1 MLDPKFFQ
9 KIDYPAHP
17 GFART
22 HVKVGYDQDKIYET
36 VRKIDGKVSYLKEL
50 TPLKSLSLGQQFRET
65 AQNEIR
71 LLEDSLSHGA
81 PNASIRELAARVLSS
96 AVDWAGEELD
106 FFGVAR
112 QRSLV
117 REVEGTDRADVKKSM
132 DAFLADGFAR
142 IDLGDEARDLF
153 RRHQEG
159 FLQDRR
165 QHYADQKDWR
175 GAKGLD
181 LKKGFG
187 ASLKRILL
195 ERGVVDLLSLY
206 KREKMVLYY
215 IGLDYSHE
223 RQVWYRDCYADSGLP
238 TAKTTYAHFDAGQA
252 IPKMMA
258 YLSDVTEETGPF
270 TVVRQSNLVEKSFFL
285 GHLHAAMDRIVWGA
299 VEKPAEDTYYR
310 PPFKHQ
316 REMLL
321 SFPRAFQ
328 GTTHFGDDLAD
339 GSEGSNELLK
349 YMEPIVG
356 PSGTACV
363 FDGYRTIHS
372 GGLVRR
378 GERLALQIGFQ
389 PARNVPTRLQKYR
402 KKISKF
408 FGKN

>member
-1 MLDPKFFQ
+1 MLKPKYFQ

-17 GFART
+17 GFQRLKIQPA
-22 HVKVGYDQDKIYET
+22 YDQVLIYER
-36 VRKIDGKVSYLKEL
+36 VQKIDGKVSYLKDL
-50 TPLKSLSLGQQFRET
+50 TPLKTLSLGDQFREV
-65 AQNEIR
+65 ARKDIEGIEEEVGR
-71 LLEDSLSHGA
+71 GA
-81 PNASIRELAARVLSS
+81 PNARIRELALRVLSS
-96 AVDWAGEELD
+96 AVDWAADELD

-112 QRSLV
+112 HKRLACG
-117 REVEGTDRADVKKSM
+117 VEGTDRPEVKKQM
-132 DAFLADGFAR
+132 EAFLSDGFAR
-142 IDLGDEARDLF
+142 IDLGDEARNLF
-153 RRHQEG
+153 REHREE

-165 QHYADQKDWR
+165 QHYAGQKDWR

-187 ASLKRILL
+187 AHLKRILS
-195 ERGVVDLLSLY
+195 ERGVADLLSLY

-223 RQVWYRDCYADSGLP
+223 RQVWYRDCFADAGLT

-270 TVVRQSNLVEKSFFL
+270 TVVRQSNLVDKSFFL
-285 GHLHAAMDRIVWGA
+285 GHLHAAMDRILWGA
-299 VEKPAEDTYYR
+299 IEKPAEDTYYR

-316 REMLL
+316 REVFL

-328 GTTHFGDDLAD
+328 GSTHFGDDLAD

-389 PARNVPTRLQKYR
+389 PARNVPTRLQKYQ
-402 KKISKF
+402 KKISKL